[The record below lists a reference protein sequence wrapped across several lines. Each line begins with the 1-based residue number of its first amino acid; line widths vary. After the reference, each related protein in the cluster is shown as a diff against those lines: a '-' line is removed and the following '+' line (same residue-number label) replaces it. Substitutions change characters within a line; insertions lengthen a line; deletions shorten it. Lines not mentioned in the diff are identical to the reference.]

1 MPLFF
6 EMAVVGW
13 FRTSEKETLD
23 LTMCRWNFSPVVPS
37 GDILILIIVFGSQ
50 VVQRCRGQRSPLS
63 PSWKSQ
69 GEWSWRTWHR
79 DPLTYL
85 ALYLGSHLMGGKGS
99 RGAWGYKGLES
110 DWVGSNPGSATS
122 SWATLGTLTCQN
134 SIFPVEN
141 ESNAYLIGCLGGLN
155 GKMYPE
161 HLILCLAYRQ
171 GLPKYL
177 HNSSCDDF
185 LLRNGHH
192 QWVPLKQWF
201 KMVGGFAHLG
211 TFGLACNPIWL
222 LQLRMREWR
231 PGRPQNILQCTM
243 PPPSSQERVIHPQ
256 TAKGWGWETL
266 VPNVKLQGW
275 DRESE
280 LGAVK

>member
-1 MPLFF
+1 
-6 EMAVVGW
+6 
-13 FRTSEKETLD
+13 
-23 LTMCRWNFSPVVPS
+23 MCRWNFSHVVPS
-37 GDILILIIVFGSQ
+37 GDVLILIIVFGSQ

-99 RGAWGYKGLES
+99 RGVWGYKVLES

-122 SWATLGTLTCQN
+122 RWATLGTLTCQN

-201 KMVGGFAHLG
+201 KMEGGFAHSG

-222 LQLRMREWR
+222 LQLRMRECCWHIGSGGQGGRRTSYSVQCR
-231 PGRPQNILQCTM
+231 PPLSPGESY
-243 PPPSSQERVIHPQ
+243 PSPNSQRLRLRNPGPMYNFRV
-256 TAKGWGWETL
+256 ETGNL
-266 VPNVKLQGW
+266 N
-275 DRESE
+275 
-280 LGAVK
+280 